1 MAHRI
6 IPEQDNVFIELGRL
20 IHEMSYE
27 NKGERDIQIDN
38 MRLDIVQNK
47 DHKTI
52 IGEIKKSSHSLKGAK
67 DQLLYYL
74 LRLKNM
80 GIRAEGI
87 LLVPKEKERIP
98 VTLTLNEERRMEK
111 MCKDIKVLVEGP
123 IPSISRK
130 QSSCK
135 NCAFYTYCWV

>member
-20 IHEMSYE
+20 IHDTSYE
-27 NKGERDIQIDN
+27 NKGERDVQIDN

-47 DHKTI
+47 DHRTI

-80 GIRAEGI
+80 GIKAEGI
-87 LLVPKEKERIP
+87 LLVPKEKARIP
-98 VTLTLNEERRMEK
+98 VILTLEEERRIEK
-111 MCKDIKVLVEGP
+111 MCKGIKTLVEEP

>member
-20 IHEMSYE
+20 IHETSYE
-27 NKGERDIQIDN
+27 NKGERDVQIDN

-74 LRLKNM
+74 LRLENM
-80 GIRAEGI
+80 GVKAEGI
-87 LLVPKEKERIP
+87 LLVPKEKERISI
-98 VTLTLNEERRMEK
+98 TLTLEEKRRIEK
-111 MCKDIKVLVEGP
+111 MCKDIKILVKGP

-135 NCAFYTYCWV
+135 NCAFYTYCWA